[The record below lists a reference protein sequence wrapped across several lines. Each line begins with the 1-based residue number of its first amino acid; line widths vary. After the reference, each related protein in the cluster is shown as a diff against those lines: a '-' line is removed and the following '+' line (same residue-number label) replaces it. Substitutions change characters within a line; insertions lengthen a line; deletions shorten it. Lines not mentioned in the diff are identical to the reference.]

1 MLSDELKR
9 SIQSAYSNWLAS
21 HGFKARYGQRQMIAD
36 IANSLAQ
43 AASDEHDPQRLCV
56 VEAGTGIGK
65 TVAYILAAIPVARAL
80 NKKLVIAT
88 ATVALQEQLVHK
100 DLPDL
105 IKHSGLEFSFSLAK
119 GRGRYLC
126 LSKLDGVLKG
136 GQQQSEF
143 FASDFDGRS
152 DGGAG
157 QNHPP
162 AIQLYESMLQTFLR
176 GDWNGDRDNWPEPM
190 DDRDWRVLTSDR
202 SQCHNRRCTFVS
214 ECCFF
219 QARDNMDETDCVVT
233 NHDLVLADLALGG
246 GAILPAPQDC
256 IYIFDEAHHLSHKAV
271 QHFSSSVRVNATQ
284 KWLQQQAK
292 ALEHLQEHW
301 PNAKKAK
308 RQLDDVVAISNQLQP
323 LLRELPEQLDGYFAG
338 HNHQQRRGDNRPLT
352 HRFAAHELP
361 PELSSV
367 SAQLQQQFKT
377 LATQLQVLTDII
389 EKDMENADDEASRR
403 QLEEWYPTLGAGVN
417 RAVAHEQLFHY
428 YATAD
433 QETTPRAWW
442 LTRSQFDS
450 SIDFGLHCA
459 PLLAA
464 SYLQEMLWS
473 QCYAAVLTSATL
485 TALGKFDQLV
495 MRSGIAADSHF
506 RAIPSPFN
514 YAANA
519 TFEVPALACNPTDVQ
534 THSEAIASYLHL
546 NLNNEKSTGGVLVL
560 FSSRKQMRTVYE
572 LLRAE
577 LSDNVLLQDDYSKQ
591 VLLDKHRRRIDAN
604 EPSVIFGLASFAEG
618 IDLRGA
624 YCTHVVIAKIP
635 FAVPDDPVEEALAE
649 WIEAQGRNA
658 FIEISVP
665 DAALRLVQACG
676 RLIRAETDRGTVT
689 LLDSRIIQKRYGR
702 DLLASLPPFKQN
714 IHQSIGRVR

>member
-1 MLSDELKR
+1 MLSDEIKKT
-9 SIQSAYSNWLAS
+9 IQAAYSNWLNN
-21 HGFKARYGQRQMIAD
+21 HGFKARYGQRLMIAD

-43 AASDEHDPQRLCV
+43 SASDEHDPERMCV

-105 IKHSGLEFSFSLAK
+105 IQHSGLDFSFSLAK

-136 GQQQSEF
+136 GQQQSELF
-143 FASDFDGRS
+143 VHSIDENADEGRTQS
-152 DGGAG
+152 
-157 QNHPP
+157 P
-162 AIQLYESMLQTFLR
+162 ALALRLYENMLQSFLR
-176 GDWNGDRDNWPEPM
+176 GDWNGDRDDWSEPV
-190 DDRDWRVLTSDR
+190 DDSDWRILTSDR
-202 SQCHNRRCTFVS
+202 AQCHNRRCTFVG

-219 QARDNMDETDCVVT
+219 RARDNMDDADCVVT

-246 GAILPAPQDC
+246 GAILPAPQDS
-256 IYIFDEAHHLSHKAV
+256 IYIFDEAHHLSRKAV
-271 QHFSSSVRVNATQ
+271 QHFSSSVRVSSTQ

-292 ALEHLQEHW
+292 ALQYMRDQW
-301 PNAKKAK
+301 PNAKRFA
-308 RQLDDVVAISNQLQP
+308 RQLDDVAAISNELQP
-323 LLRELPEQLDGYFAG
+323 LLRELPELLDTYFAG
-338 HNHQQRRGDNRPLT
+338 QNDQRRDKRPLT
-352 HRFAAHELP
+352 HRFAMHSVP
-361 PELSSV
+361 PELSV
-367 SAQLQQQFKT
+367 FSAQLEQQFEALVK
-377 LATQLQVLTDII
+377 QLSVLIDVL
-389 EKDMENADDEASRR
+389 EKEMENVKDEEQRR
-403 QLEEWYPTLGAGVN
+403 QLEEWYPALGAGVN
-417 RAVAHEQLFHY
+417 RAVAHEQLFRY
-428 YATAD
+428 YATAE
-433 QETTPRAWW
+433 QETAPRAWW
-442 LTRSQFDS
+442 LTKSQFDATT
-450 SIDFGLHCA
+450 DFGLHCA

-495 MRSGIAADSHF
+495 MRSGIAVSSHF
-506 RAIPSPFN
+506 RAIPSPFDF
-514 YAANA
+514 ASNA
-519 TFEVPALACNPTDVQ
+519 IFEVPELACNPTDQ
-534 THSEAIASYLHL
+534 QAHSAAIVDYLQSQ
-546 NLNNEKSTGGVLVL
+546 KFDAGVLVL

-572 LLRAE
+572 LLRAD
-577 LSDNVLLQDDYSKQ
+577 LCDNVLMQDDYSKQ
-591 VLLDKHRRRIDAN
+591 ALLSEHRRRIDARA
-604 EPSVIFGLASFAEG
+604 PSMIFGLASFAEG

-665 DAALRLVQACG
+665 DAALKLVQACG
-676 RLIRAETDRGTVT
+676 RLLRAETDRGTVT
-689 LLDSRIIQKRYGR
+689 LLDSRVVQKRYGR
-702 DLLASLPPFKQN
+702 DLLNSLPPFKRQ
-714 IHQSIGRVR
+714 IHASIGRL

>member
-1 MLSDELKR
+1 MLADDVKR
-9 SIQSAYSNWLAS
+9 TIQAGYSNWLAS

-43 AASDEHDPQRLCV
+43 ETNDDHDPERLCV

-65 TVAYILAAIPVARAL
+65 TVAYILAAIPVARAV

-88 ATVALQEQLVHK
+88 ATVALQEQLVNK

-105 IKHSGLEFSFSLAK
+105 IQHSGLEFSFSLAK

-136 GQQQSEF
+136 GQQQTEF
-143 FASDFDGRS
+143 FAPYPEVA
-152 DGGAG
+152 AG

-162 AIQLYESMLQTFLR
+162 ALQLYENMLQSFLR
-176 GDWNGDRDNWPEPM
+176 GDWNGDRDNWPEAM

-202 SQCHNRRCTFVS
+202 SQCHNRRCSFVS

-219 QARDNMDETDCVVT
+219 QAREKMDETDCVVT

-271 QHFSSSVRVNATQ
+271 QHFSSSLKINNTQ

-301 PNAKKAK
+301 PNANKAK
-308 RQLDDVVAISNQLQP
+308 RQLNDVVTISNQLQP
-323 LLRELPEQLDGYFAG
+323 LLRELPELLDGYFSEQKD
-338 HNHQQRRGDNRPLT
+338 QQRRDQRPLT
-352 HRFAAHELP
+352 QRFAEHDLP
-361 PELSSV
+361 QALTSF

-377 LATQLQVLTDII
+377 LATQLQVLTDVV
-389 EKDMENADDEASRR
+389 EKDMENANDEASRR
-403 QLEEWYPTLGAGVN
+403 QLEEWYPALGAGVN
-417 RAVAHEQLFHY
+417 RAVAHEQLFHH
-428 YATAD
+428 YAAAE
-433 QETTPRAWW
+433 QQAVPRAWW
-442 LTRSQFDS
+442 LTKSQFDS
-450 SIDFGLHCA
+450 SIDYGMHSA

-464 SYLQEMLWS
+464 SYLQDMLWS

-495 MRSGIAADSHF
+495 MRSGITLDSHF
-506 RAIPSPFN
+506 RAIASPFD
-514 YAANA
+514 YASNA
-519 TFEVPALACNPTDVQ
+519 VFEVPELACNPSDPQ

-546 NLNNEKSTGGVLVL
+546 NLRQGETGGVLVL
-560 FSSRKQMRTVYE
+560 FASRKQMRTVFE
-572 LLRAE
+572 LLRAD
-577 LSDNVLLQDDYSKQ
+577 LSDKVLLQDDYSKQ
-591 VLLDKHRRRIDAN
+591 VLLEEHRRRIDAKA
-604 EPSVIFGLASFAEG
+604 PSVIFGLASFAEG

-665 DAALRLVQACG
+665 DAALKLVQACG
-676 RLIRAETDRGTVT
+676 RLLRAETDHGMVT
-689 LLDSRIIQKRYGR
+689 LLDSRIVQKRYGR
-702 DLLASLPPFKQN
+702 DLLASLPPFKRN
-714 IHQSIGRVR
+714 IHPSIGRA

>member
-1 MLSDELKR
+1 MLSDDSKR
-9 SIQSAYSNWLAS
+9 LIQAAYSNWLAS
-21 HGFKARYGQRQMIAD
+21 HGFKARYGQRQMVAD
-36 IANSLAQ
+36 IANTLAQ
-43 AASDEHDPQRLCV
+43 AASDEQDPERLCV

-105 IKHSGLEFSFSLAK
+105 IQHSGLEFSFSLAK
-119 GRGRYLC
+119 GRSRYLC

-143 FASDFDGRS
+143 FAPYADDGP
-152 DGGAG
+152 G
-157 QNHPP
+157 QNRPP
-162 AIQLYESMLQTFLR
+162 AVQLYENMMQTFLR
-176 GDWNGDRDNWPEPM
+176 GDWDGDRDNWPEPM

-202 SQCHNRRCTFVS
+202 SQCHNRRCSFIS

-219 QARDNMDETDCVVT
+219 KARDTMDDTDCVVT

-256 IYIFDEAHHLSHKAV
+256 IYVFDEAHHLSHKAV
-271 QHFSSSVRVNATQ
+271 QHFSSSVRVNGTQ

-292 ALEHLQEHW
+292 ALEHLQQHW

-323 LLRELPEQLDGYFAG
+323 LLRELPELLDGYFIG
-338 HNHQQRRGDNRPLT
+338 QQQQRRDNRPLT
-352 HRFAAHELP
+352 HRFSAHELP
-361 PELSSV
+361 AELRSI

-377 LATQLQVLTDII
+377 LATQLQVLTDVV

-403 QLEEWYPTLGAGVN
+403 ELEEWYPTLGAGVN

-428 YATAD
+428 YASAE
-433 QETTPRAWW
+433 QETRPRAWW
-442 LTRSQFDS
+442 LTRSQFDT
-450 SIDFGLHCA
+450 SIDFGLHSA

-495 MRSGIAADSHF
+495 MRSGIAVDSHF
-506 RAIPSPFN
+506 RAIASPFD
-514 YAANA
+514 YASNA
-519 TFEVPALACNPTDVQ
+519 VFEVPEQACNPSDPQ
-534 THSEAIASYLHL
+534 THSEAIASYLH
-546 NLNNEKSTGGVLVL
+546 NEKFAGGVLVL

-572 LLRAE
+572 LLRAD

-591 VLLDKHRRRIDAN
+591 ALLDEHKRRIDAN

-624 YCTHVVIAKIP
+624 YCNHVVIAKIP

-649 WIEAQGRNA
+649 WIEGQGRNA

-665 DAALRLVQACG
+665 DAALKLVQACG

-702 DLLASLPPFKQN
+702 DLLASLPPFKRN
-714 IHQSIGRVR
+714 IHRSIGRA